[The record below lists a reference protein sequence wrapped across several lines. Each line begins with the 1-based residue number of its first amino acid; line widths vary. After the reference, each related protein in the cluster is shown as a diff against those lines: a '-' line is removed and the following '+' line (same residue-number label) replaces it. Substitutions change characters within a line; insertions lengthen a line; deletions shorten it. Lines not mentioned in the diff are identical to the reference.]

1 MVQVLGQISQRRF
14 DNVLVGTEFFDDAG
28 VVKYDEYTGLVTTV
42 DYFTPVVDE
51 PRDFGRIAAANSLS
65 DIYAM
70 GATPISALN
79 VTGFPEKKLP
89 LEILVEIL
97 SGGLEITSKA
107 DIPIVGG
114 HTLTSDEPFYGLSV
128 TGKVKIEQMMTN
140 AACRQGDLLYLTK
153 PLGSGCITT
162 ALKAGKAPAEIVAG
176 AVEIMVTL
184 NKDASESA
192 IEAGVKCATDVTGYG
207 FLGHLLEMMMAS
219 KTSAVIHLDKVP
231 LMDGVIELAEE
242 QLFPGGTGANLLF
255 VDKYTRWDEKL
266 TLEEKRILCDA
277 QTSGGLILSV
287 AAEKSGK
294 LEDELSSRGVLVCCV
309 GEIVEKEKWYLKV
322 NKS

>member
-1 MVQVLGQISQRRF
+1 MVQVLGQVSQRKF

-28 VVKYDEYTGLVTTV
+28 VVKYDDYTGLVTTV

-51 PRDFGRIAAANSLS
+51 ARDFGRIAAANSLS

-79 VTGFPEKKLP
+79 ITGFPEKKLP

-107 DIPIVGG
+107 DIPVVGG

-128 TGKVKIEQMMTN
+128 TGKVYIDQMMTN
-140 AACRQGDLLYLTK
+140 AACQPGDLLYLTK

-162 ALKAGKAPAEIVAG
+162 ALKAGRAPAEVVAK
-176 AVEIMVTL
+176 AVEIMVAL

-219 KTSAVIHLDKVP
+219 KTSAVVYLDKVP
-231 LMDGVIELAEE
+231 LMDGVVELAKE
-242 QLFPGGTGANLLF
+242 QTFPGGTGANLIY
-255 VDKYTRWDEKL
+255 VDKYALWDEKL

-287 AAEKSGK
+287 AKGKSKK
-294 LEDELSSRGVLVCCV
+294 LEDELSGRGVLVCCV
-309 GEIVEKEKWYLKV
+309 GEIVKKEKWYLKV
-322 NKS
+322 NES